1 MYMKRHDPQ
10 ERKYAQQSQPPQPP
24 QQESVV
30 VPFGEGIKR
39 RRKYLNIP
47 QTDLAAQLGV
57 NPTTVVKYEARTRPP
72 RDNNIVDRLARIFG
86 ATRQELLD
94 GRIPLSMVGLTD
106 FVSTGQTATR
116 AVLPPAHS
124 TLPALTPTLP
134 TGEDVLAE
142 GEVGEI
148 IADVLALEVLAPE
161 HIPTIAAL
169 VRALRRTAERGEL

>member
-1 MYMKRHDPQ
+1 MKTHDPY
-10 ERKYAQQSQPPQPP
+10 ERDYSQASHRGEQP

-47 QTDLAAQLGV
+47 QTDLAAQLGID
-57 NPTTVVKYEARTRPP
+57 PTTVVKYEARIRPP
-72 RDNNIVDRLARIFG
+72 RDNEIVDRMARIFG
-86 ATRQELLD
+86 TTRQELLD

-106 FVSTGQTATR
+106 FVSTGGTATR

-124 TLPALTPTLP
+124 TLPPLTPTLP